1 MSRIRRA
8 VALSRALQ
16 LLRIRVLPLAPTD
29 PVPAPRILVV
39 DDDRDDRAIVMR
51 ALERAGMTSIGF
63 ADGPAAQEFLDGP
76 EGPSI
81 SLVLLDVN
89 MPSQNGW
96 EFLERCRRR
105 GHVTPVIFLT
115 GQDELESR
123 VHGLE
128 LGADDYVPKSRD
140 FKELIARIHTVLR
153 RGRKQHVLA
162 HGDLEMDLV
171 RRAVRRGEK
180 RIELSN
186 REFDLLR
193 VLATEPGRVWTRA
206 ELLDA
211 VWNIHFD
218 PETNVVNVHIA
229 RLRRKIDRHGP
240 QLIHTVR
247 GEGYVFAL
255 ETPPGAAT
263 EPEAPADESDPS
275 TGPAGGGAASAPKLR
290 GELPRTRDTN
300 A

>member
-1 MSRIRRA
+1 
-8 VALSRALQ
+8 
-16 LLRIRVLPLAPTD
+16 
-29 PVPAPRILVV
+29 
-39 DDDRDDRAIVMR
+39 MR
-51 ALERAGMTSIGF
+51 ALERVGMTSIGF
-63 ADGPAAQEFLDGP
+63 ADGPSAQAFLDGP

-89 MPSQNGW
+89 MPSQSGW

-115 GQDELESR
+115 GQDGVDAR

-128 LGADDYVPKSRD
+128 FGADDFVPKSRD
-140 FKELIARIHTVLR
+140 HKELIARIHSVLR
-153 RGRKQHVLA
+153 RGRSQHVLH

-171 RRAVRRGEK
+171 RRAVRRGER

-229 RLRRKIDRHGP
+229 RLRRKLDRQGAP
-240 QLIHTVR
+240 LIHTVR

-255 ETPPGAAT
+255 EPPPETVRDTAVETALDADAGEVPPRAS
-263 EPEAPADESDPS
+263 EP
-275 TGPAGGGAASAPKLR
+275 R
-290 GELPRTRDTN
+290 GEKPRTDKSRAEKPRTEKPHGDDPPRTRDTS

>member
-1 MSRIRRA
+1 
-8 VALSRALQ
+8 
-16 LLRIRVLPLAPTD
+16 
-29 PVPAPRILVV
+29 
-39 DDDRDDRAIVMR
+39 MR

-63 ADGPAAQEFLDGP
+63 ADGPGAQEFLDGP

-89 MPSQNGW
+89 MPDQNGW
-96 EFLERCRRR
+96 EFLARCRRR

-115 GQDELESR
+115 GQDEVEAR
-123 VHGLE
+123 VHGLD

-140 FKELIARIHTVLR
+140 HKELIARIHSVLR
-153 RGRKQHVLA
+153 RGRNRHVLN

-171 RRAVRRGEK
+171 RRAVRRGAK

-229 RLRRKIDRHGP
+229 RLRRKLDRHGAP
-240 QLIHTVR
+240 LIHTVR
-247 GEGYVFAL
+247 GEGHVFAL
-255 ETPPGAAT
+255 EAP
-263 EPEAPADESDPS
+263 PEAVRDTHADADAEVDEPHADELPRAGDPRAAK
-275 TGPAGGGAASAPKLR
+275 PPDAKPRVDPPRGGKP
-290 GELPRTRDTN
+290 GERRPGDDEPPRTRDTR